1 MERLNLNLLRALV
14 VLLESR
20 NVTQAANRLHLTQS
34 AMSRQLGQLRD
45 FFNDA
50 LLIRE
55 GNDYLLSAR
64 AQVLLPKVQRILAD
78 VGSLSDSEGFDPSSC
93 QRRFRFACTDYV
105 AQFIFPEVLQR
116 LQQQAPGVDIIYQ
129 VLQSQDLEQL
139 GQLPLDF
146 ISTMIPAVPENLHGI
161 ALGQDR
167 SVCLMAED
175 HPLAQ
180 KQDLN
185 LAELLDYPFVHINSG
200 GDKDSFFDRT
210 LSQQGLSRR
219 ILFEVPFFSA
229 AFQVVSDSQALLILP
244 EHIAHNA
251 RRFFSVTYCNLPMV
265 SPENH
270 YHFCWHGV
278 HHQDPA
284 HQWVRLCIAEQIRQS
299 IFSPQAMDK

>member
-14 VLLESR
+14 VLLETR
-20 NVTQAANRLHLTQS
+20 NVTQASNRLHLTQS

-64 AQVLLPKVQRILAD
+64 AQELLPRVQCILAD
-78 VGSLSDSEGFDPSSC
+78 VDGLSDAEGFDPKSC

-116 LQQQAPGVDIIYQ
+116 LQQQAPGVDIVYQ
-129 VLQSQDLEQL
+129 VLQGRDLDNL

-146 ISTMIPAVPENLHGI
+146 ISTMTSVVPENLHSI

-180 KQDLN
+180 QPDFTLS
-185 LAELLDYPFVHINSG
+185 ELLNFPFVHINSG
-200 GDKDSFFDRT
+200 GDKDSFFDRF
-210 LSQQGLSRR
+210 LAQQGLNRR
-219 ILFEVPFFSA
+219 IVFEVPFFSA
-229 AFQVVSDSQALLILP
+229 AFQVISGSDALLVLP
-244 EHIAHNA
+244 EHIARNA
-251 RRFFSVTYCNLPMV
+251 KRFFSVAYRNLPMI

-270 YHFCWHGV
+270 YYFCWHAI

-284 HQWVRLCIAEQIRQS
+284 HRWVRLCIAEQIRQS
-299 IFSPQAMDK
+299 IFSPQAMR